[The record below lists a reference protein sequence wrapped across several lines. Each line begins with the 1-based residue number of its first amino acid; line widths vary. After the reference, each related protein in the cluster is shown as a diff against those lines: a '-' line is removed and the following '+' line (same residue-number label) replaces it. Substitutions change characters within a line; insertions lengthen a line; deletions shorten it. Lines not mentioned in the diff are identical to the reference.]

1 MMKSKVKSLKIKM
14 QEEKIIKLKESI
26 LGLDKEKK
34 TLEEITET
42 YDKLGKKK
50 HKTTEEQEE
59 YKTMIETLQSE
70 YPELITYYNEENNLL
85 QLNVDLLKQKTE
97 EMSKQLKEENRLLGL
112 QNQRNI
118 NDIRE
123 KEQIVKMQNIDNKDT
138 DTIYDAL
145 DGLNIDTDER
155 VKDILTEDKIFN
167 LSKKDIENAAQTKFE
182 KSQFES
188 LIGSEPYLI
197 DRNLFSADK
206 VTGIL
211 SNLSSKEGLGI
222 SDVAQK
228 VFGNTSD
235 LNSDEI
241 ISQIYDEIAL
251 QRDYTSG
258 EITEGELKH
267 YREAFGIAAQVVE
280 EFSDEIQKYNSTLD
294 AINNDLFSEKKYY
307 LEQYSANKTITDSI
321 LGSGTAASDLA
332 AGQAAFIQKSI
343 FSDSSTEGDYEA
355 TIAALKSKG
364 MDISGILSK
373 SIIDGMIEDIS
384 EWHIKQDEWGDISKE
399 NKALLETI
407 GIKKE
412 EWDELGLEEMNR
424 SEERR

>member
-1 MMKSKVKSLKIKM
+1 M
-14 QEEKIIKLKESI
+14 
-26 LGLDKEKK
+26 
-34 TLEEITET
+34 
-42 YDKLGKKK
+42 
-50 HKTTEEQEE
+50 
-59 YKTMIETLQSE
+59 
-70 YPELITYYNEENNLL
+70 
-85 QLNVDLLKQKTE
+85 
-97 EMSKQLKEENRLLGL
+97 
-112 QNQRNI
+112 
-118 NDIRE
+118 
-123 KEQIVKMQNIDNKDT
+123 
-138 DTIYDAL
+138 
-145 DGLNIDTDER
+145 
-155 VKDILTEDKIFN
+155 
-167 LSKKDIENAAQTKFE
+167 
-182 KSQFES
+182 
-188 LIGSEPYLI
+188 
-197 DRNLFSADK
+197 
-206 VTGIL
+206 
-211 SNLSSKEGLGI
+211 
-222 SDVAQK
+222 
-228 VFGNTSD
+228 NTSD
-235 LNSDEI
+235 LNNDEI

-373 SIIDGMIEDIS
+373 SIIDGMIKDIS

-412 EWDELGLEEMNR
+412 EWDELGLEEMNDDAFK
-424 SEERR
+424 EEISKQFQAYLETQVTQLTAGNLEIDKDALNKDFSALISGMSSLTKEQFEGQKNALAKSMNLTQKF

>member
-70 YPELITYYNEENNLL
+70 YPELITYYNEENDLL
-85 QLNVDLLKQKTE
+85 PLNVDLLKQKTE

-241 ISQIYDEIAL
+241 ISQIYDEI
-251 QRDYTSG
+251 
-258 EITEGELKH
+258 
-267 YREAFGIAAQVVE
+267 
-280 EFSDEIQKYNSTLD
+280 
-294 AINNDLFSEKKYY
+294 NNDLFSEKKYY

-412 EWDELGLEEMNR
+412 EWDELGLEEMNDD
-424 SEERR
+424 